1 MLVELGSLRGEY
13 LSRISLL
20 ISVLVTLSVLY
31 FAIGFSLLYKSLFV
45 YFSLGFYLRSTQIF
59 SVFLS

>member
-13 LSRISLL
+13 LSCISLL

-31 FAIGFSLLYKSLFV
+31 FARGFSLFYKSLFV
-45 YFSLGFYLRSTQIF
+45 YFSLWFNL
-59 SVFLS
+59 